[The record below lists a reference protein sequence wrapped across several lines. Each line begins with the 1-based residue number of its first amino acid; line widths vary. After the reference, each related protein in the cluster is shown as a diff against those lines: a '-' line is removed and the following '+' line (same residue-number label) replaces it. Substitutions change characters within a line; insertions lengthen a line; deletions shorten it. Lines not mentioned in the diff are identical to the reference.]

1 MGRAWIEPATR
12 PPDNASNHRCEE
24 PYTPRVRTPLC
35 DLVGIEAPI
44 VLAPMGGAVTPELA
58 AAVSNAGALGMLPLS
73 WTPADEVI
81 PIIEETQRRTR
92 LPFGVNLG
100 LEWDQNA
107 RLASALSAGVRVLSF
122 FWGDA
127 SGVIGQA
134 RDAGAI
140 VFVTVGTA
148 EESRFAAAA
157 GADVI
162 VAQGWEAGGHV
173 WGTVST
179 LALVPRVVDAV
190 APIPVLAAGGIA
202 DGRGLAAV
210 LALGAAGA
218 WVGTRF
224 LATTEAGIHPDY
236 RSRVL
241 AAGEADTF
249 YGTLFDR
256 GWPDAPHRV
265 LRNSTVEA
273 WEQAGQ
279 PASGSRPGEE
289 DEPASRA
296 DGSPI
301 NRYSA
306 STPTAAMG
314 GDVEPL
320 PHWAGQGVGLVT
332 REESAADVVTS
343 LVAEGEKVIRS
354 LG

>member
-1 MGRAWIEPATR
+1 
-12 PPDNASNHRCEE
+12 
-24 PYTPRVRTPLC
+24 VRTPLC
-35 DLVGIEAPI
+35 DLVGIEAPV
-44 VLAPMGGAVTPELA
+44 VLAPMGGAVTPSLA
-58 AAVSNAGALGMLPLS
+58 AAVSNAGGLGMLPLS
-73 WTPADEVI
+73 WTAPDEIPAVVG
-81 PIIEETQRRTR
+81 ETRRRTDR
-92 LPFGVNLG
+92 PFGVNLG
-100 LEWDQNA
+100 LAWGQRE
-107 RLASALSAGVRVLSF
+107 RLTAALAAGVRVVSF

-127 SGVIGQA
+127 SALVG
-134 RDAGAI
+134 DAHAGGAV

-148 EESRFAAAA
+148 AEGQAAVAA
-157 GADVI
+157 GADVV

-190 APIPVLAAGGIA
+190 TPVPVVAAGGIA

-224 LATTEAGIHPDY
+224 LAAREAAIHPDY
-236 RSRVL
+236 RRRIL
-241 AAGEADTF
+241 AGGEADTF

-256 GWPDAPHRV
+256 GWPDAPHRT

-273 WEQAGQ
+273 WERAGR
-279 PASGSRPGEE
+279 PAVGSRPGED
-289 DEPASRA
+289 DEPASTP

-301 NRYSA
+301 NRYAS
-306 STPTAAMG
+306 STPTAAMA

-332 REESAADVVTS
+332 REEAAADIVHS
-343 LVAEGEKVIRS
+343 LVSEAEAAIAS
-354 LG
+354 LA

>member
-1 MGRAWIEPATR
+1 
-12 PPDNASNHRCEE
+12 
-24 PYTPRVRTPLC
+24 VRTPLC

-44 VLAPMGGAVTPELA
+44 VLAPMGGAVAPELA
-58 AAVSNAGALGMLPLS
+58 AAVSNAGALGMLPLT
-73 WTPADEVI
+73 WTPADEVVSV
-81 PIIEETQRRTR
+81 IEETRRRTS

-100 LEWDQNA
+100 LEWDQSA
-107 RLASALSAGVRVLSF
+107 RLASALRAGVRVVSF

-127 SGVIGQA
+127 SAVIDQA
-134 RDAGAI
+134 REAGAI

-148 EESRFAAAA
+148 DEGRSAAAA
-157 GADVI
+157 GAEVI

-173 WGTVST
+173 WGSVST

-190 APIPVLAAGGIA
+190 APVPVVAAGGIA

-224 LATTEAGIHPDY
+224 LAASEAEIHPDY
-236 RSRVL
+236 RRRIL

-273 WEQAGQ
+273 WEHAGR

-289 DEPASRA
+289 DEPASRP

-301 NRYSA
+301 NRYAA

-332 REESAADVVTS
+332 REESAADVV
-343 LVAEGEKVIRS
+343 RS
-354 LG
+354 LITEAEQVVHSLG

>member
-1 MGRAWIEPATR
+1 
-12 PPDNASNHRCEE
+12 
-24 PYTPRVRTPLC
+24 LC
-35 DLVGIEAPI
+35 DLVGIEAPV
-44 VLAPMGGAVTPELA
+44 VLAPMGGAVTPTLA
-58 AAVSNAGALGMLPLS
+58 ASVSNAGGLGMLPLS
-73 WTPADEVI
+73 WTSPEEIATVIDE
-81 PIIEETQRRTR
+81 TR
-92 LPFGVNLG
+92 ELTDRPFGVNLG
-100 LEWDQNA
+100 LAWDQRE
-107 RLASALSAGVRVLSF
+107 RLEAAIAADVSVVSF

-127 SGVIGQA
+127 SAVVREA
-134 RDAGAI
+134 RNADVV
-140 VFVTVGTA
+140 VFVTVGTS
-148 EESRFAAAA
+148 EEARAAAAA
-157 GADVI
+157 GADVV

-190 APIPVLAAGGIA
+190 APVPVVAAGGIA

-224 LATTEAGIHPDY
+224 LSAHEAAIHPDY
-236 RSRVL
+236 RHRLL
-241 AAGEADTF
+241 AAGESDTF

-256 GWPDAPHRV
+256 GWPDAPHRT

-279 PASGSRPGEE
+279 PSSGSRPGED
-289 DEPASRA
+289 DEPASRS

-301 NRYSA
+301 NRYAS
-306 STPTAAMG
+306 STPTAAMT
-314 GDVEPL
+314 GDIEPL

-332 REESAADVVTS
+332 RQEPAADIVRS
-343 LVAEGEKVIRS
+343 LVAEAEEVIRK

>member
-1 MGRAWIEPATR
+1 
-12 PPDNASNHRCEE
+12 
-24 PYTPRVRTPLC
+24 VRTPLC
-35 DLVGIEAPI
+35 DLVGIEVPV
-44 VLAPMGGAVTPELA
+44 VLAPMGGAVTPPLA
-58 AAVSNAGALGMLPLS
+58 AAVSNAGGLGMLPLT
-73 WTPADEVI
+73 WTSPQEIATVVDE
-81 PIIEETQRRTR
+81 TRQRTKR
-92 LPFGVNLG
+92 PFGVNLG
-100 LEWDQNA
+100 LAWDQRE
-107 RLASALSAGVRVLSF
+107 RLAAALAAGVGVVSF

-127 SGVIGQA
+127 SSVIGEA

-148 EESRFAAAA
+148 EEGRAAAAA
-157 GADVI
+157 GADVV

-190 APIPVLAAGGIA
+190 SPVPVVAAGGIA

-210 LALGAAGA
+210 LTLGAVGG

-224 LATTEAGIHPDY
+224 LAASEAAIHSDY
-236 RSRVL
+236 RRRIL

-256 GWPDAPHRV
+256 GWPDAPHRT

-273 WEQAGQ
+273 WEQAGR
-279 PASGSRPGEE
+279 PASGARPGED
-289 DEPASRA
+289 DEPASRP

-301 NRYSA
+301 NRYAS
-306 STPTAAMG
+306 STPTAAMAG
-314 GDVEPL
+314 NVEPL
-320 PHWAGQGVGLVT
+320 PHWAGQGVGLVI
-332 REESAADVVTS
+332 REEAAADIVDALVTE
-343 LVAEGEKVIRS
+343 AEEAIRS

>member
-1 MGRAWIEPATR
+1 M
-12 PPDNASNHRCEE
+12 
-24 PYTPRVRTPLC
+24 RTTLC
-35 DLVGIEAPI
+35 DLVGIDSPI
-44 VLAPMGGAVTPELA
+44 VLAPMGGAVTPPLA

-73 WTPADEVI
+73 WTSPEEIPALV
-81 PIIEETQRRTR
+81 EETRRLTER
-92 LPFGVNLG
+92 PFGVNLG
-100 LEWDQNA
+100 LAWDQRD
-107 RLASALSAGVRVLSF
+107 RLAAALEAGVRVVSF

-127 SGVIGQA
+127 GELVGTARSSGA
-134 RDAGAI
+134 S
-140 VFVTVGTA
+140 VFVTAGTA
-148 EESRFAAAA
+148 EEARAAAAA
-157 GADVI
+157 GANVV

-179 LALVPRVVDAV
+179 LALVPRVVDTV
-190 APIPVLAAGGIA
+190 APVPVVAAGGIA

-224 LATTEAGIHPDY
+224 LAATEAAIHADY
-236 RSRVL
+236 RARIL

-256 GWPDAPHRV
+256 GWPDAPHRT

-273 WEQAGQ
+273 WERAGR
-279 PASGSRPGEE
+279 PAPGTRPGEAE
-289 DEPASRA
+289 EPAKRP

-301 NRYSA
+301 NRYAA
-306 STPTAAMG
+306 STPTASMT

-332 REESAADVVTS
+332 REQPAADIVGS
-343 LVAEGEKVIRS
+343 LIAEAEHVIRS
-354 LG
+354 LAQT

>member
-1 MGRAWIEPATR
+1 
-12 PPDNASNHRCEE
+12 
-24 PYTPRVRTPLC
+24 VRTPLC
-35 DLVGIEAPI
+35 DLVGIEVPI

-58 AAVSNAGALGMLPLS
+58 AAVSNAGGLGLLPLS
-73 WTPADEVI
+73 WASP
-81 PIIEETQRRTR
+81 EEIASVAEQTR
-92 LPFGVNLG
+92 QLTGRPFGANLG
-100 LEWDQNA
+100 LEWDQRE
-107 RLASALSAGVRVLSF
+107 RLAAALEAGVRVVSF

-127 SGVIGQA
+127 SGLIDETH
-134 RDAGAI
+134 DAGAL

-148 EESRFAAAA
+148 EEGRAAAVA
-157 GADVI
+157 GADVV

-190 APIPVLAAGGIA
+190 APLPVVAAGGIA

-224 LATTEAGIHPDY
+224 LAAKEAGIHPDY
-236 RSRVL
+236 RRRIL

-256 GWPDAPHRV
+256 GWADATHRT

-273 WEQAGQ
+273 WERAGR
-279 PASGSRPGEE
+279 PPSGSRPGET
-289 DEPASRA
+289 DEPASRP

-301 NRYSA
+301 NRYAS
-306 STPTAAMG
+306 STPTAAMS
-314 GDVEPL
+314 GDIEPL

-332 REESAADVVTS
+332 REEPAADIVSS
-343 LVAEGEKVIRS
+343 LVSEAEDAVRS
-354 LG
+354 LA

>member
-1 MGRAWIEPATR
+1 
-12 PPDNASNHRCEE
+12 
-24 PYTPRVRTPLC
+24 
-35 DLVGIEAPI
+35 
-44 VLAPMGGAVTPELA
+44 
-58 AAVSNAGALGMLPLS
+58 MLPLT
-73 WTPADEVI
+73 WTSPGEIATAV
-81 PIIEETQRRTR
+81 EETRQRTER
-92 LPFGVNLG
+92 PFGVNLG
-100 LEWDQNA
+100 LAWDQRE
-107 RLASALSAGVRVLSF
+107 RLEAVLAAGAPIVSF

-127 SGVIGQA
+127 SSIIGEA

-148 EESRFAAAA
+148 EEGRAAAAA
-157 GADVI
+157 GADVV

-190 APIPVLAAGGIA
+190 APVPVVAAGGIA

-224 LATTEAGIHPDY
+224 LVASEAAIHPDY
-236 RSRVL
+236 RRRIL

-256 GWPDAPHRV
+256 GWPDAPHRT
-265 LRNSTVEA
+265 LRNSTVDA
-273 WEQAGQ
+273 WERAGR
-279 PASGSRPGEE
+279 PASGSRPGEN
-289 DEPASRA
+289 DEPASRP
-296 DGSPI
+296 DGSAI
-301 NRYSA
+301 NRYAS
-306 STPTAAMG
+306 STPTAAMA

-332 REESAADVVTS
+332 REESAAAIVAS
-343 LVAEGEKVIRS
+343 LVTEAQEIIKS
-354 LG
+354 LGRHS

>member
-1 MGRAWIEPATR
+1 
-12 PPDNASNHRCEE
+12 
-24 PYTPRVRTPLC
+24 VRTPLC

-44 VLAPMGGAVTPELA
+44 VLAPMGGAGTPTLA
-58 AAVSNAGALGMLPLS
+58 AAVSNAGALGMLPLT
-73 WTPADEVI
+73 WTSPDEIATIVA
-81 PIIEETQRRTR
+81 ETRQSTER
-92 LPFGVNLG
+92 PFGVNLG
-100 LEWDQNA
+100 LAWDQRE
-107 RLASALSAGVRVLSF
+107 RLSAALTAGVRVVSF

-127 SGVIGQA
+127 SDVVGEA
-134 RDAGAI
+134 RDAGAV

-148 EESRFAAAA
+148 DEGRAAAAA
-157 GADVI
+157 GADVL

-190 APIPVLAAGGIA
+190 APVPVVAAGGIA

-210 LALGAAGA
+210 LALGAVGA

-224 LATTEAGIHPDY
+224 LATPEAAIHPDY
-236 RSRVL
+236 RRRIL

-256 GWPDAPHRV
+256 GWPDAPHRT
-265 LRNSTVEA
+265 LRNSTIEA
-273 WEQAGQ
+273 WERAGQ
-279 PASGSRPGEE
+279 PESGSRPGED
-289 DEPASRA
+289 DEPASRP

-301 NRYSA
+301 NRYASA
-306 STPTAAMG
+306 TPSAGMT

-332 REESAADVVTS
+332 REESAADIVRS
-343 LVAEGEKVIRS
+343 LVAEAEEVFRS

>member
-1 MGRAWIEPATR
+1 
-12 PPDNASNHRCEE
+12 
-24 PYTPRVRTPLC
+24 
-35 DLVGIEAPI
+35 
-44 VLAPMGGAVTPELA
+44 
-58 AAVSNAGALGMLPLS
+58 MLPLS
-73 WTPADEVI
+73 WTPPEEIATIVDE
-81 PIIEETQRRTR
+81 TR
-92 LPFGVNLG
+92 QQTKHPFGVNLG
-100 LEWDQNA
+100 LAWDQRE
-107 RLASALSAGVRVLSF
+107 RLAAALRADVRVVSF

-127 SGVIGQA
+127 SDVIGEA
-134 RDAGAI
+134 READAV

-148 EESRFAAAA
+148 DEGRAAAAA
-157 GADVI
+157 GADVV

-179 LALVPRVVDAV
+179 LALVPRVVDAI
-190 APIPVLAAGGIA
+190 APVPVVAAGGIA

-224 LATTEAGIHPDY
+224 LAASEAAIHPDY
-236 RSRVL
+236 RRRIL

-256 GWPDAPHRV
+256 GWPDAPHRT

-273 WEQAGQ
+273 WEQAGR
-279 PASGSRPGEE
+279 PESGSRPGED
-289 DEPASRA
+289 DEPASRP

-301 NRYSA
+301 NRYAS
-306 STPTAAMG
+306 STPTATMA
-314 GDVEPL
+314 GDIEPL

-332 REESAADVVTS
+332 REESAADIVSS
-343 LVAEGEKVIRS
+343 LVTEAEEAIKS